1 MRDSCDPCLA
11 ATLQPRPFKREM
23 ASSIRILSSTD
34 VDKILSQ
41 LDIVQ
46 LIDVHTP
53 TLFRTLALANLAN
66 LNPNPNPITNT
77 NTAPSKPDGS
87 NPTNQIQ
94 ITDITDPGPFVH
106 SPHRLAV
113 QAGSSATSPGGG
125 RGGRG
130 KDQGGLYTTLVM
142 PSSVANYGTTVKLV
156 SLPNPIPNPAPA
168 LAFAP
173 APAPAPTHTTHTSRG
188 LPATTVVVDERT
200 GAVKTVVNA
209 RALNIRTAL
218 GKLVLSGASL
228 FFLFFLFFLRGVWEW
243 ICW

>member
-1 MRDSCDPCLA
+1 
-11 ATLQPRPFKREM
+11 M

-41 LDIVQ
+41 LDIAQ
-46 LIDVHTP
+46 LIHVHTP
-53 TLFRTLALANLAN
+53 TLFRTLALANL
-66 LNPNPNPITNT
+66 NPNPNTNE

-87 NPTNQIQ
+87 NLTNQIQ
-94 ITDITDPGPFVH
+94 INDITDPGPFVH

-113 QAGSSATSPGGG
+113 QAGRSSTRSRTPGG
-125 RGGRG
+125 GGRG

-156 SLPNPIPNPAPA
+156 SLPNPIPYPTPA
-168 LAFAP
+168 LAPVP
-173 APAPAPTHTTHTSRG
+173 APVPAPTTTHTNTTNTTDTNPTHTCRG

-200 GAVKTVVNA
+200 GAVKAVVNA

-218 GKLVLSGASL
+218 GEFSLNGAL
-228 FFLFFLFFLRGVWEW
+228 FFSFFFVGGFLGLVG
-243 ICW
+243 CW